1 MWQLLTKVFKQ
12 RILALVFCLSLLM
25 TLSTAIHVEAADL
38 SDIRQRGHL
47 IVGVKD
53 NLRPLGFK
61 NSTGQLEGLEIELAH
76 WLAESLLGNAA
87 AVHLQPLAN
96 RDRLNALL
104 EDKVDLVVAHLSL
117 TESRARLVDFS
128 DPYLIDGTAFI
139 TGNGAIQTIQQLQGQ
154 PIAVLNSS
162 DTIATVRSFIPS
174 AQLVGVDSY
183 EQARMVLE
191 QGKAAVFA
199 ADLTVLTGWVQEYP
213 QYHLLPTLI
222 SAEAIAVAMPKGLQF
237 ANLRQRVNQ
246 AITQWQATGL
256 LRERLTYWGFP
267 QEAAPTIHSRETTE
281 TR

>member
-1 MWQLLTKVFKQ
+1 
-12 RILALVFCLSLLM
+12 M
-25 TLSTAIHVEAADL
+25 TLSTAIHVDAADL
-38 SDIRQRGHL
+38 SDIRQRGYL
-47 IVGVKD
+47 VVGVKD

-61 NSTGQLEGLEIELAH
+61 NSTGQLEGLEIDLAY
-76 WLAESLLGNAA
+76 WLAENLLGNST
-87 AVHLQPLAN
+87 AVRLQPLAN

-139 TGNGAIQTIQQLQGQ
+139 TGSEQIQGVQQLQGQ
-154 PIAVLNSS
+154 PIAVLKNS

-183 EQARMVLE
+183 EQAKTILE
-191 QGKAAVFA
+191 QGKVAVFA

-237 ANLRQRVNQ
+237 ANLRQQVNQ
-246 AITQWQATGL
+246 SITEWQAEGL
-256 LRERLTYWGFP
+256 LRERLIYWGFP
-267 QEAAPTIHSRETTE
+267 REAVPTVYSRETAE
-281 TR
+281 TQ